1 MNNFEDIIDRIEVL
15 GMTER
20 TEREV
25 LIPIAERMFEEK
37 LNKSNIHPAKFKG
50 RFYVMAHYIWNEFH
64 VSYANDYDHIEFEI
78 PFDDAVDVLRYGGYK
93 LINYVDEMKPLKS
106 VNNVSLDY
114 AF

>member
-1 MNNFEDIIDRIEVL
+1 MYNFEDVIDKIKVI

-20 TEREV
+20 IERED
-25 LIPIAERMFEEK
+25 LIPIAERLFEEK
-37 LNKSNIHPAKFKG
+37 LNESNIHPANFKG

-64 VSYANDYDHIEFEI
+64 VTYANDYNHIEFEI
-78 PFDDAVDVLRYGGYK
+78 PFNDAVDVLKCGGYK
-93 LINYVDEMKPLKS
+93 LMNYIDETKSHKS